1 MENSRIS
8 TLLMQRGT
16 SAVTVKSVIIS
27 EIEDIA
33 SEQGKTVGPLK
44 DSLPLLDAGLDSL
57 CFAILV
63 SRLEDMLGIDPY
75 ISFDEVDLPVTFGDF
90 VKLYE
95 DAARQSK

>member
-1 MENSRIS
+1 MENSHIS

-63 SRLEDMLGIDPY
+63 SRLEDKLGIDPY
-75 ISFDEVDLPVTFGDF
+75 ISSEVDLPVTFGDF

>member
-1 MENSRIS
+1 MENSHIS

-44 DSLPLLDAGLDSL
+44 DSLPLLDAGLDPL
-57 CFAILV
+57 CFAI

>member
-1 MENSRIS
+1 M
-8 TLLMQRGT
+8 
-16 SAVTVKSVIIS
+16 TVKSVIIS

-63 SRLEDMLGIDPY
+63 SRLEDKLGIDPY
-75 ISFDEVDLPVTFGDF
+75 ISSEVDLPVTFGDF